1 MPNTNDANGILSQ
14 KPRDLLSKVFG
25 SSGLGV
31 GIVLVLLPAVV
42 LMLGLGYRLFD
53 GMRLVGLPMLAIF
66 GIILLF
72 GTLALVAMLFQTLG
86 LTNRD
91 EPLALPPGSIR
102 AAIALSLIVLFAIIS
117 IMLFQ
122 SLLGSTFVL
131 HGTTKAQRDEM
142 VAKAPDRVVESVPAP
157 CAASVPQSGTC
168 NEADLRFDVRM
179 QGAAPPTGASDLA
192 KQLLVLVG
200 TLMTSVT
207 SFYFAGRGQT
217 DLVRKDESGDPTKTD
232 SNGTPAPSPSD
243 TETHVD
249 GCNVPITETTADIDL
264 PAARGGVA
272 SVALS
277 TGA

>member
-1 MPNTNDANGILSQ
+1 MPDPDEAHVTGPQ
-14 KPRDLLSKVFG
+14 QPRDLLSKVFG

-31 GIVLVLLPAVV
+31 GFVLVFLPATV
-42 LMLGLGYRLFD
+42 LMLGLGFGLFD
-53 GMRLVGLPMLAIF
+53 SMRLVGLPMLAIF
-66 GIILLF
+66 GIIILF

-91 EPLALPPGSIR
+91 EPLALPPGSMR

-122 SLLGSTFVL
+122 SMLGSSYVL
-131 HGTTKAQRDEM
+131 QGLSKERRDEM
-142 VAKAPDRVVESVPAP
+142 VITAPDRVVESMPAA
-157 CAASVPQSGTC
+157 CAASVPKGSTC
-168 NEADLRFDVRM
+168 GEADVRFDLRM
-179 QGAAPPTGASDLA
+179 QGAIPPTGASDLA

-200 TLMTSVT
+200 TLMTAVT

-217 DLVRKDESGDPTKTD
+217 DLARKDETGETKKID
-232 SNGTPAPSPSD
+232 SNDTPAQSLSD

-249 GCNVPITETTADIDL
+249 GCDVPITDITADADL

-272 SVALS
+272 PATPG